1 MKSVTV
7 NFQETCG
14 KIKPMHAV
22 NNGPAGSRVRQT
34 GNFKAYAE
42 ARIPYARLHDASFY
56 SGYGGEWSV
65 DVHRIFTDFSK
76 DVDDE
81 TAYDFTETDT
91 YLQDILSVGTKI
103 FYRLGASIEHRKKYG
118 TYPPKDYLK
127 WAKICEH
134 IIRHYNEGWAN
145 GFHMDIEYWEIWN
158 EPDCQNADGSNPC
171 WQGTQEEFLTFY
183 ETAAKY
189 LKGQFPAL
197 KIGGPA
203 ICWLGSGLA
212 EKFLKYCKKQDV
224 PLDFFSFHCYT
235 KEMETLLDRIQLGK
249 KWLVEYGYPNT
260 ELILNEWNYIRGWL
274 NEDWKYSLRME
285 KGLKGSSFVT
295 GAMCV
300 GQNSPLDMLMYY
312 DARPCGMNGMFDT
325 DTLAPL
331 KTYYVIK
338 AFSTLYELGN
348 AVKTSS
354 EKDVYVCGAVN
365 GDEAAV
371 LCTFY
376 NDADDAPAE
385 IIRLT
390 VDGFAHS
397 AGVMAK
403 VYQVSEENDLTLVK
417 EELFT
422 GDSYAILLKAE
433 LFTTYLIKLEK
444 SK

>member
-158 EPDCQNADGSNPC
+158 EPDCENADGSNPC

-235 KEMETLLDRIQLGK
+235 KEMKTLLDRIQLGK
-249 KWLVEYGYPNT
+249 KWLVENGYPKT

-274 NEDWKYSLRME
+274 NEDWKYSL
-285 KGLKGSSFVT
+285 S
-295 GAMCV
+295 
-300 GQNSPLDMLMYY
+300 
-312 DARPCGMNGMFDT
+312 
-325 DTLAPL
+325 
-331 KTYYVIK
+331 
-338 AFSTLYELGN
+338 
-348 AVKTSS
+348 
-354 EKDVYVCGAVN
+354 
-365 GDEAAV
+365 
-371 LCTFY
+371 
-376 NDADDAPAE
+376 
-385 IIRLT
+385 
-390 VDGFAHS
+390 
-397 AGVMAK
+397 
-403 VYQVSEENDLTLVK
+403 LVQ
-417 EELFT
+417 
-422 GDSYAILLKAE
+422 
-433 LFTTYLIKLEK
+433 
-444 SK
+444 